1 MIVAFTPEVP
11 SPKRFHGRVTKVGPG
26 VQPHF
31 GDGQPGCSCRLLAC
45 LANYETIN
53 CAEDT
58 RSNQMKT
65 RILTSLIAALFA
77 IAFSGLPISY
87 AAEFEWGDT
96 TALKEHLD
104 SHVKFPATGKVIKE
118 SCKVEMPDEF
128 AKEQRTYLDSKLK
141 DDTTYKNA
149 GEVLAAL
156 NLK

>member
-1 MIVAFTPEVP
+1 
-11 SPKRFHGRVTKVGPG
+11 
-26 VQPHF
+26 
-31 GDGQPGCSCRLLAC
+31 
-45 LANYETIN
+45 
-53 CAEDT
+53 
-58 RSNQMKT
+58 MKT
-65 RILTSLIAALFA
+65 RILVSLVAALFA
-77 IAFSGLPISY
+77 IGFSGISVGY

-104 SHVKFPATGKVIKE
+104 SHVEYPATGKAIKE

-128 AKEQRTYLDSKLK
+128 AKQQRAYLDSKLK

>member
-1 MIVAFTPEVP
+1 
-11 SPKRFHGRVTKVGPG
+11 
-26 VQPHF
+26 
-31 GDGQPGCSCRLLAC
+31 
-45 LANYETIN
+45 
-53 CAEDT
+53 
-58 RSNQMKT
+58 MKT
-65 RILTSLIAALFA
+65 RILVSLIAALFA
-77 IAFSGLPISY
+77 IGFSGPTVSH

-96 TALKEHLD
+96 TALKDHLA

-128 AKEQRTYLDSKLK
+128 AKEQRAYLDSKLK